1 MLKPRL
7 IPVLLYKN
15 GILVRSQTFSFHQS
29 TGDPISIVGRFTSW
43 KADELIYLDIGR
55 KDAYDYRDTM
65 QVVGSTSSKKNAEA
79 TVAKSFVEV
88 IQAVATTCTIP
99 LTVGGKIR
107 TLEDIRMRLFSG
119 ADKVAINTRALEDPD
134 FITAAAERFG
144 NQCIVISVDVKHNP
158 VSKKYEVYA
167 KCGTEPTGR
176 DVLAWCREAERRGA
190 GEILLNSIERD
201 GMGNGYDL
209 DLLKQVAKT
218 VKIPVIALGGVGHFK
233 HFVEGLNEG
242 GATAVAAAN
251 IFHFTEQSII
261 HAKEYMRG
269 AGIDVRL

>member
-15 GILVRSQTFSFHQS
+15 GILVRSQKFNFHQS

-55 KDAYDYRDTM
+55 EDVYDYRDTM
-65 QVVGSTSSKKNAEA
+65 QVVGSTSSKKNSEA
-79 TVAKSFVEV
+79 TVAQSFVEV
-88 IQAVATTCTIP
+88 IQAVAKTCTIP
-99 LTVGGKIR
+99 FTVGGKIR
-107 TLEDIRMRLFSG
+107 TLEDIRIRLFSG
-119 ADKVAINTRALEDPD
+119 ADKVSINTKALEDPD
-134 FITAAAERFG
+134 FITAAAKRFG
-144 NQCIVISVDVKHNP
+144 NQCIVISVDVKQNP
-158 VSKKYEVYA
+158 ISKKYEVYT
-167 KCGTEPTGR
+167 KFGTEPTGR
-176 DVLAWCREAERRGA
+176 DVLAWCREVERRGA
-190 GEILLNSIERD
+190 GEILLNSIDRD

-209 DLLKQVAKT
+209 NVVKQVVKT

-233 HFVEGLNEG
+233 HFVEGLKEG
-242 GATAVAAAN
+242 EATAVAAAN